1 MEIGIGIPNTVT
13 GATGEQ
19 LLAWAR
25 RADEAGFSSLATI
38 GAVAHPGYEELTV
51 FAAAAAVT
59 ERIRFF
65 SNVLISP
72 ARSAA
77 ELAKQAVTVDQISGG
92 RLTLGLGVG
101 WRDADF
107 RLTGRDFSSRGKV
120 FDQQLRD
127 LRTAFAGKEI
137 VPGTRPVAPAPVQAP
152 LPILIGGTTD
162 ATLRRIG
169 EHDVQGWTAG
179 GMPPDAVAEWA
190 GKVRTA
196 WTDAGREGAPRIAAL
211 IYFGLGDEQ
220 ASRDYLRYYYAFM
233 GEETAD
239 MIAGSALRT
248 PEAVQG
254 AIAAYADA
262 GVDELILDPTLSD
275 PDEVK
280 KLAEVALD

>member
-1 MEIGIGIPNTVT
+1 MDIGIGIPNTVT

-19 LLAWAR
+19 LLRWAR

-59 ERIRFF
+59 ERIRFY
-65 SNVLISP
+65 SNVLIAP
-72 ARSAA
+72 ARSTA
-77 ELAKQAVTVDQISGG
+77 ELAKQAVTVDQLSDG

-107 RLTGRDFSSRGKV
+107 TLTGRDFATRGKT

-127 LRTAFAGKEI
+127 LRTAFEGKEI
-137 VPGTRPVAPAPVQAP
+137 RPGTRPVAPKPVQSP
-152 LPILIGGTTD
+152 LPILVGGTTD
-162 ATLRRIG
+162 ATLRRIA

-179 GMPPDAVAEWA
+179 GMPPDAVAEWV

-196 WTDAGREGAPRIAAL
+196 WADAGRGGSPRITAL
-211 IYFGLGDEQ
+211 RYFGLGDEER
-220 ASRDYLRYYYAFM
+220 SRDYLRYYYGFM
-233 GEETAD
+233 GEQTAE

-248 PEAVQG
+248 PEAIQD
-254 AIAAYADA
+254 AIAAYA
-262 GVDELILDPTLSD
+262 GTGIDELILDPTLSD
-275 PDEVK
+275 PDQVK